1 MPQAFLAPHRLNQL
15 ASGRASGSR
24 GIAEAEND
32 LFHRCIWFGFYKIS
46 NNPYDSTKKSKIFRQ
61 VKDAAG
67 TVLWGV
73 GWTGAIGVGVS
84 SDDRAWWARGV
95 LDVVGARVA

>member
-1 MPQAFLAPHRLNQL
+1 VPQTFLTPGSLNQL
-15 ASGRASGSR
+15 AGGRAAGSR
-24 GIAEAEND
+24 GIVEAEND

-67 TVLWGV
+67 IVACGV